1 MPEKQRTNAHD
12 PESARKEQGFILV
25 FALMVLVVLSL
36 MGGAAMMVRN
46 TEQQLVGNTEIVEN
60 NFYTA
65 ETVTIEGATS
75 IENMDDSIL
84 LKPASFPTWL
94 QPDDDD
100 ATLRTLLTDSSQWPN
115 AKITPKGTSF
125 TTGDRKITPIGYAPD
140 GAATGDRLWYAGVQ
154 GNLRSDKNSY
164 DQCSGSDL
172 SEQTKVEKCYTV
184 YGMYDVKSGKGK
196 AYSGRKLLMVGY
208 KKMLYYPE

>member
-46 TEQQLVGNTEIVEN
+46 TEQQLVGNSEIVEN
-60 NFYTA
+60 NFYAA
-65 ETVTIEGATS
+65 ETVTIEGATN
-75 IENMDDSIL
+75 IENMADSIL
-84 LKPASFPTWL
+84 LKVASFPTWL
-94 QPDDDD
+94 QPDEDK
-100 ATLRTLLTDSSQWPN
+100 TIRELLADSSQWPN
-115 AKITPKGTSF
+115 AKITPQGTSF
-125 TTGDRKITPIGYAPD
+125 TAGDRKITPIGYAPN
-140 GAATGDRLWYAGVQ
+140 GASTGDRLWYAAVQ
-154 GNLRSDKNSY
+154 GNLRSDDNSY
-164 DQCSGSDL
+164 DICSGSDL
-172 SEQTKVEKCYTV
+172 SDETKVEKCYTV

-208 KKMLYYPE
+208 KKTLYYPE